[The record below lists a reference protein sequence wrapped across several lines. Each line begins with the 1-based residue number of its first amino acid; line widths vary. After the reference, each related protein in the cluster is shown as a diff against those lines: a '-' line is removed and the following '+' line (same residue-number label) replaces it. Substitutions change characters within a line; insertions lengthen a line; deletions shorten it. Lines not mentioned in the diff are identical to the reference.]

1 MSKKVDQAVLPP
13 NGPPD
18 VPRKHGGLSEM
29 VEEQSVADTT
39 YTDAESGAGMG
50 GNSLLTLGEGENIE

>member
-1 MSKKVDQAVLPP
+1 MSNEVAQEALPP

-18 VPRKHGGLSEM
+18 VPHKHAGLSETA
-29 VEEQSVADTT
+29 EEQSVADTT

-50 GNSLLTLGEGENIE
+50 GNSLLTLGEGESIE